1 MVLPVG
7 VVVWPLVHHRDARG
21 SLVEAFRASNN
32 GLLLHQLNVVV
43 SQPGALRGVHLH
55 RAHADH
61 LLMVEGRMVVGLYD
75 CRADSPTAGCAAAV
89 VLHDRDCTVTIPP
102 GVAHGFWFPH
112 GGTLLYG
119 LSSEWSMSDELGCR
133 WDDPDL
139 GIDWCAHGDPHPR
152 DTADGPLLSERD
164 HHAGRLGEMLGA
176 FAAAD
181 RSSAPRT
188 HG

>member
-1 MVLPVG
+1 MVLPLG
-7 VVVWPLVHHRDARG
+7 VVVRPLVHHRDARG

-61 LLMVEGRMVVGLYD
+61 LLMVQGRMVVGLYD
-75 CRADSPTAGCAAAV
+75 CRADSPTAGCAATVA
-89 VLHDRDCTVTIPP
+89 LHDSDCTVAVPP
-102 GVAHGFWFPH
+102 GVAHGFWFPR

-119 LSSEWSMSDELGCR
+119 LSSEWSMSDEFGCR

-139 GIDWCAHGDPHPR
+139 GIDWSELGDPHPG
-152 DTADGPLLSERD
+152 DLMDGPLLSERD
-164 HHAGRLGEMLGA
+164 RTAGTLDEMSSA
-176 FAAAD
+176 FAATNI
-181 RSSAPRT
+181 SSAPRS
-188 HG
+188 HS